1 MANMINC
8 HRGTKGLHRRCPRSE
23 RHRAPALNYE
33 YDPATDKWTE
43 KKRDAA
49 VGPPCCL
56 SRCQREDLCDR
67 PVSCLQR
74 TPRSRPAARGNPSPT
89 RWSTIRRPPP
99 EDHGNGLLNGFQAL
113 AQETGVPVPKLDVV
127 LVMLCST

>member
-43 KKRDAA
+43 KKGMPQLAHHA
-49 VGPPCCL
+49 
-56 SRCQREDLCDR
+56 
-67 PVSCLQR
+67 
-74 TPRSRPAARGNPSPT
+74 
-89 RWSTIRRPPP
+89 
-99 EDHGNGLLNGFQAL
+99 AL
-113 AQETGVPVPKLDVV
+113 AAANGKIYVIGSLLAPGKAKGFL
-127 LVMLCST
+127 L